1 MEKGKVR
8 GIPYF
13 KCGPPRGPLVN
24 RPSIEYSGFGDTLCF
39 ECWGGRYFRSDPEA
53 VEEQIEMFIR
63 KYRDDKETVNF
74 NDLYGLLNIE
84 QTTMGGTYGYSPSPD
99 WYQELGFIT
108 EFAAHDSKIVCE
120 MGEPVFLIEP
130 DYNSQPFESYWEV

>member
-53 VEEQIEMFIR
+53 VEEQVEMFVR
-63 KYRDDKETVNF
+63 KYRDDKETVN
-74 NDLYGLLNIE
+74 LESIGTTKRLLIL
-84 QTTMGGTYGYSPSPD
+84 MIFMDY
-99 WYQELGFIT
+99 
-108 EFAAHDSKIVCE
+108 
-120 MGEPVFLIEP
+120 LIL
-130 DYNSQPFESYWEV
+130 NSQQWVEVMGILQTQTIIRILILSLNLQNLIVKSYAKWENRYS